1 MMLKKERENVKVQNN
16 RTDNKLERKDNALH
30 DEGSQDEGLG

>member
-16 RTDNKLERKDNALH
+16 RTDNKLERNDNALH